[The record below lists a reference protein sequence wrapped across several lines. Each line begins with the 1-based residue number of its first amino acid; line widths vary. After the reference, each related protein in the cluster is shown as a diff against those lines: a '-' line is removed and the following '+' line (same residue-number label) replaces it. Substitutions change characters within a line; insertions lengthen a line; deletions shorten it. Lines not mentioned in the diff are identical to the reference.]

1 MTEFIKNEAKDKAEE
16 INAKATEEYSIE
28 KNKLVQQMKEKLR
41 LEYAKKAKQ
50 VETQCAIKKS
60 TAINKSRLEK
70 IKARQEVIKLI
81 KADSMELLK
90 DVCTG
95 PFFQKLIVQGLL
107 MLLEEE
113 VVVRCR
119 Q

>member
-28 KNKLVQQMKEKLR
+28 KTKLVMQMKDKIR
-41 LEYAKKAKQ
+41 QEYAKKSKQ

-70 IKARQEVIKLI
+70 IKARQEVIKNI
-81 KADSMELLK
+81 QADARETLK
-90 DVCTG
+90 DVSTG
-95 PFFQKLIVQGLL
+95 PFIMKLIVQGLL

-113 VVVRCR
+113 VVIKC
-119 Q
+119 